1 MRTKLPRQSQKPGGE
16 PQKAETPCG
25 LGDIPAAAASVILA
39 TPRYRILAMCIAPRY
54 YGGRRK
60 PSLVIVNKGSR
71 PGIDCIGQLPAK
83 TGPLGCTNAGQK
95 AALRRRRYASIG
107 YV

>member
-1 MRTKLPRQSQKPGGE
+1 MRTKLPRQSQKLGGE

-25 LGDIPAAAASVILA
+25 LGDIPAAETSIILA

-60 PSLVIVNKGSR
+60 PSLVIVNKGSS
-71 PGIDCIGQLPAK
+71 CH
-83 TGPLGCTNAGQK
+83 TGGNDLNRHC
-95 AALRRRRYASIG
+95 
-107 YV
+107 